1 MSISVADNFNYQGS
15 KPLDSRIKY
24 DTVADMK
31 SASDAT
37 LYDGCL
43 AYVTANQTYYSYD
56 SSNTVDSTTGKWR
69 ELETG
74 GGGTITDYVPVVS
87 SLPTPGQDW
96 MGKFVFYTGNDT
108 TTASGLVLRY
118 GTVYKCTNDP
128 DNNIVWMANGNSIEG
143 YVKSDDA
150 IELTATVPAVES
162 GDMRARLNLRRSTT
176 PTSGSALPIT
186 SGAVYTGLAGKQDKL
201 VYSTSEQAIGTWI
214 NGSTLYQRT
223 YTGTFPSS
231 GSDVT
236 IFSVSGMYV
245 KNVTGYCLWKS
256 GETNFFQLP
265 SSYVYNSKRSDCSFY
280 VYNGNLIAGI
290 TDGNS
295 YIYGRSYVL
304 TVYYTK

>member
-1 MSISVADNFNYQGS
+1 MAINVSQAFKRTSANPVDETLTLTKAQMLATNDNLMPS
-15 KPLDSRIKY
+15 KYLTVCQDDGFIYLY
-24 DTVADMK
+24 DK
-31 SASDAT
+31 SAT
-37 LYDGCL
+37 P
-43 AYVTANQTYYSYD
+43 NQ
-56 SSNTVDSTTGKWR
+56 TTGKFTKF
-69 ELETG
+69 EG
-74 GGGTITDYVPVVS
+74 GGSSATDYIPVVS
-87 SLPTPGQDW
+87 SLPTPSQEW

-150 IELTATVPAVES
+150 IELTATVPAIES
-162 GDMRARLNLRRSTT
+162 GDMRARLNLRRNTT
-176 PTSGSALPIT
+176 PTSGSTLPIT
-186 SGAVYTGLAGKQDKL
+186 SGAVFTALAGKQDKL

-236 IFSVSGMYV
+236 LFSVSGMYV
-245 KNVTGYCLWKS
+245 KDVTGYCLWKS
-256 GETNFFQLP
+256 GDTNFFKLP

-280 VYNGNLIAGI
+280 VHNGNFIAGI
-290 TDGNS
+290 TDGNG

-304 TVYYTK
+304 TITYTK